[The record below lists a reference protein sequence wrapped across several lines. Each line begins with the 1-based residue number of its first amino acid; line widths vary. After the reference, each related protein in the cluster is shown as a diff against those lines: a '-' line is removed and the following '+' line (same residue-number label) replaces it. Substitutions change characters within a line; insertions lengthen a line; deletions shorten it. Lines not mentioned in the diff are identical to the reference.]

1 VTEATTDEPRQ
12 PGGQG
17 AVLRRLLGIG
27 PVYGLFLVTGNA
39 MLAEATG
46 HAGLTWAVVDM
57 EGAAVTRVDALHQVQ
72 ALTAA
77 GVAPVIRVPVLERNA
92 VEFALDLG
100 AAGVVVPKVDT
111 PEEAALAAAL
121 TRYPPQGC
129 RGVNSVRAG
138 SYYTHSK
145 EYFASANREILC
157 IVQIESREAVENAA
171 AIAQTPGVDML
182 FIGANDLAMAL
193 GTPGDVTT
201 PDFAVARQTVLT
213 ACAEA
218 GKLAG
223 AFALST
229 RLAREYA
236 NEGFRFIAIGNE
248 VKLFMQSATLAVGML
263 RKQEAGQPSAR
274 PSHARVAAAANG

>member
-1 VTEATTDEPRQ
+1 MGAVTEAAGEPGR
-12 PGGQG
+12 QG
-17 AVLRRLLGIG
+17 AGLRRLLDVG
-27 PVYGLFLVTGNA
+27 PAYGLFLVTGSA

-46 HAGLTWAVVDM
+46 HAGLSWAVVDM
-57 EGAAVTRVDALHQVQ
+57 EGAAMTRVDALHQVQ

-77 GVAPVIRVPVLERNA
+77 GVAPVIRVPGLERNA

-121 TRYPPQGC
+121 TRYPPQGR

-138 SYYTHSK
+138 SYYTQSK

-157 IVQIESREAVENAA
+157 IVQIESQEAVANAA
-171 AIAQTPGVDML
+171 AIARTPGVDML

-201 PDFAVARQTVLT
+201 PDFAAARQAVLT
-213 ACAEA
+213 ACAQA
-218 GKLAG
+218 GKRAG

-236 NEGFRFIAIGNE
+236 NEGFRFVAIGNE
-248 VKLFMQSATLAVGML
+248 VKLFMQSAALAVGML
-263 RKQEAGQPSAR
+263 RKQEVGQPGTR
-274 PSHARVAAAANG
+274 PSRGRVAAAANG